1 MPGGAPLTV
10 SLPATERSVDQKQD
24 QDRRPQP
31 RYHVRLWDDNQH
43 TFLYVIRMLRDL
55 FGYSLEHAQR
65 LAVQVDSQGSAV
77 CFTTTREHAELKR
90 EQILAY
96 GRDALVAGSLGSMS
110 CSIEPEQ

>member
-1 MPGGAPLTV
+1 MSVAPPIPKR
-10 SLPATERSVDQKQD
+10 SLDRKPQ

-43 TFLYVIRMLRDL
+43 TFLYVIRMLREL
-55 FGYSLEHAQR
+55 FGHDLTQAQKI
-65 LAVQVDSQGSAV
+65 AEAVDSLGSAV
-77 CFTTTREHAELKR
+77 CLTTTREHAELKR

-96 GRDALVAGSLGSMS
+96 GKDQLVAECAGSMS